1 MNININ
7 IGDLDASQ
15 FSAVI
20 DLMAKRDASFEAHLL
35 ANFERL
41 QKSSRP
47 LGSPLFGSALVLKYV
62 DKFFP
67 NTRWEEFEAK
77 MLSLLDLRQVTFA
90 ELFKY
95 IEPRFGGLRWPE
107 LEKRLVE
114 RPVKQH
120 LILQY
125 RDMVDWED
133 PRCDFEKP
141 SILNCSGKV
150 FKVSRERKMERSM
163 TLSEVLFMY
172 VEAEDVDDAENIADS
187 FDKDGNEWEIDEDY
201 TEDQPTD
208 PRWQPGYNYEFG
220 PLEVELIEDRTT
232 LPADQTIYNASNV
245 PPDRDEDD

>member
-107 LEKRLVE
+107 LEKF
-114 RPVKQH
+114 
-120 LILQY
+120 I
-125 RDMVDWED
+125 VDNDVPESMITWYKNAID
-133 PRCDFEKP
+133 WNNPKCDFEIP
-141 SILNCSGKV
+141 SKLGIGAKVYRVVRHKCYTRMAECS
-150 FKVSRERKMERSM
+150 
-163 TLSEVLFMY
+163 
-172 VEAEDVDDAENIADS
+172 
-187 FDKDGNEWEIDEDY
+187 
-201 TEDQPTD
+201 
-208 PRWQPGYNYEFG
+208 
-220 PLEVELIEDRTT
+220 IE
-232 LPADQTIYNASNV
+232 QTIYVKAKDEESAQKLAASFDDDMWIDSEEEVNWMEE
-245 PPDRDEDD
+245 PDEASIEYNDGCVEVIAEEDLGDDQEVYAEGDKDD